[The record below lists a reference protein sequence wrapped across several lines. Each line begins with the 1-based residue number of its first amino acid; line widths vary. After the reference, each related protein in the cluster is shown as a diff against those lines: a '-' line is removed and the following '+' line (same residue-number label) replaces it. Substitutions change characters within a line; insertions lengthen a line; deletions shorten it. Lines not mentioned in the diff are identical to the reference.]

1 MIAVI
6 TGDIMNSRVGA
17 TSKWLDN
24 LKAVLSQYGKEP
36 KQWEIYRGDSFQLS
50 LPPETAFNAAIHIK
64 AAIKLS
70 SDHDVRMA
78 IGLGDENSSA
88 AKITE
93 SNGQAYVRSG
103 DGFEALKKNTLHIQT
118 GDSDLDEALNIMI
131 GLAMLVANNWTST
144 AAKAI
149 VTTLEHTSKPQKE
162 IAALLKKSQSSVS
175 ESLKRSGFD
184 EIMQLNDY
192 YKAQIARL

>member
-6 TGDIMNSRVGA
+6 TGDIMNSRMGA
-17 TSKWLDN
+17 PSEWLDN

-36 KQWEIYRGDSFQLS
+36 KQWEIYRGDSFQLTLS
-50 LPPETAFNAAIHIK
+50 PEIALNAAFHIK
-64 AAIKLS
+64 SAIKLS
-70 SDHDVRMA
+70 PDHDVRMA
-78 IGLGDENSSA
+78 IGLGDETSSA
-88 AKITE
+88 SKITE

-103 DGFEALKKNTLHIQT
+103 EGFEALKKNSLIIQS
-118 GDSDLDEALNIMI
+118 GNSELDEALNIMI
-131 GLAMLVANNWTST
+131 GLAMLTANNWTST

-149 VTTLEHTSKPQKE
+149 VTSLEHANKPQKV
-162 IAALLKKSQSSVS
+162 IAALLNKSQSSVS

-192 YKAQIARL
+192 YKAQIAKL